1 MTLFSAQI
9 HQIFLVLCHIHG
21 FHGEFHEFFLTALA
35 KSVKLE
41 TLFYKIKAPLVKS
54 VFFQRYL
61 SHSVLTYL
69 VTLLLIKA
77 CEEAKGCLKVPRS
90 ANILGAVSDPLFI
103 TPSTRFIDKIR
114 FTSYE
119 LHLMGH
125 GPLLLDRSVCLL
137 LIAMWPSFGYFSM
150 YCDISKFWL
159 R

>member
-1 MTLFSAQI
+1 MLSLRIVEASY
-9 HQIFLVLCHIHG
+9 
-21 FHGEFHEFFLTALA
+21 FHPQCQSKMGTSNNLNNNGLKVNNLNNKEN
-35 KSVKLE
+35 
-41 TLFYKIKAPLVKS
+41 
-54 VFFQRYL
+54 
-61 SHSVLTYL
+61 
-69 VTLLLIKA
+69 
-77 CEEAKGCLKVPRS
+77 KGCFKVPRS

-150 YCDISKFWL
+150 FCDIIVLYFIHLSFS